1 MEFGVLFTSH
11 PNPKEE
17 PYPHRDVHA
26 RTTDEVVQAER
37 LGYDTAWIAEHHFS
51 TSYGIMPDCFAYMAY
66 LAAKTSRIKLASGV
80 ITLPLYDPIRVV
92 ENANF
97 VDILSSG
104 RVMLGIGSGYR
115 PYEFEGLG
123 KDFDGRRDMVEETVG
138 LMFDAFH
145 RHRFSHKGKY
155 FSGTVAEPY
164 EMLPQPIQM
173 PHPPLYMA
181 GGTDRS
187 IGYCGRNGFGLM
199 LSTLPGVET
208 LAAQTALYK
217 RELAKAS
224 DERRRNPAA
233 GQIDIARWV
242 YVADTDAEARADTEE
257 AIVRH
262 IAHFGSNGTGGY
274 LGSVSEK
281 GTQLTYDDL
290 LSTTLLHGS
299 AETVT
304 ARLREMQA
312 RTGMTSLLLHY
323 PPYYGREKAMKSLKL
338 FAERVIPA
346 FRPPARRVAAAE

>member
-11 PNPKEE
+11 PNPIEE

-26 RTTDEVVQAER
+26 RTTDEVLEAER
-37 LGYDTAWIAEHHFS
+37 LGYDTAWIAEHHFA

-66 LAAKTSRIKLASGV
+66 LAAKTSRIRIGAAV

-92 ENANF
+92 ENTSF
-97 VDILSSG
+97 VDILSNG
-104 RVMLGIGSGYR
+104 RVRLGVGSGYR

-123 KDFDGRRDMVEETVG
+123 RDFDNRRDIVEESIG
-138 LMFDAFH
+138 LMFDAWH
-145 RHRFSHKGKY
+145 RHRWDHHGTYYK
-155 FSGTVAEPY
+155 GTVKEPF
-164 EMLPQPIQM
+164 EMLPHPIQT

-187 IGYCGRNGFGLM
+187 IGYSGRNGFGLM
-199 LSTLPGVET
+199 LSTLPGIET

-217 RELAKAS
+217 RELANAS
-224 DERRRNPAA
+224 SERRKNPAA
-233 GQIDIARWV
+233 GEIDIARWV
-242 YVADTDAEARADTEE
+242 YIADTDQQARAETEE

-262 IAHFGSNGTGGY
+262 ISHFGGSGTGGY

-281 GTQLTYDDL
+281 GSQIRYDDL
-290 LSTTLLHGS
+290 ASTLLHGS
-299 AETVT
+299 AETVI

-323 PPYYGREKAMKSLKL
+323 PPYYGREKTMKSLKL

-346 FRPPARRVAAAE
+346 FRPPAERMAAAE

>member
-1 MEFGVLFTSH
+1 M
-11 PNPKEE
+11 
-17 PYPHRDVHA
+17 
-26 RTTDEVVQAER
+26 
-37 LGYDTAWIAEHHFS
+37 
-51 TSYGIMPDCFAYMAY
+51 
-66 LAAKTSRIKLASGV
+66 

-97 VDILSSG
+97 VDILSNG

-123 KDFDGRRDMVEETVG
+123 KDFEGRRDMVEEAVG

-145 RHRFSHKGKY
+145 RHRYAHKGKY

-199 LSTLPGVET
+199 LSTLPGIET

-217 RELAKAS
+217 RELANAS
-224 DERRRNPAA
+224 DERRKNPAA

-242 YVADTDAEARADTEE
+242 YIADTDAEARSDTEE

-262 IAHFGSNGTGGY
+262 IAHFGGSGTGGY

-281 GTQLTYDDL
+281 GAQLTYDDL
-290 LSTTLLHGS
+290 LNTTLLHGS
-299 AETVT
+299 AATVT